1 MMNTPQQNQKGP
13 RRSARKNKNA
23 IPNGQPVRAVASD
36 NELAHSQQTSGAE
49 SNGHVFQGRKALQGH
64 KPENHYATMSDSNEP
79 HAKSKATPIKQAY
92 AGPTFHQSPAASALP
107 MPSFYSKS
115 VPNVSSILPPQSI
128 DGLGE
133 ESDVGAETPSKRES
147 TPLDWIFD
155 RARQSQTTP
164 RGRSPDVQHGNQ
176 PFNGGSSARGSPAP
190 KDAGSVFPFE
200 LDSSSMPGDDANSFA
215 TPYKEQMDLLKS
227 TRSTSD
233 GVRSMD
239 ERERKA
245 KTDAL
250 KKLLLKSP
258 QSQAS
263 NGPDQNNPFNA
274 RAPQVRPRSGPSTPN
289 HTNGYAGP
297 HQSSQYFPNMPRKQH
312 GDMSY
317 NSQFRQPSNLRNI
330 YGGLTEPE
338 AAELSSDAPISPPRI
353 STVRCPARQP
363 VPPAHGGPTP
373 VSTANTNHT
382 AKASTAHLEDDLRR
396 MLNLDVASKGCITDK
411 RAAS

>member
-1 MMNTPQQNQKGP
+1 MMSTPQQNLGGP

-23 IPNGQPVRAVASD
+23 VANGRQPTRAAASD
-36 NELAHSQQTSGAE
+36 NELAPSQQTSGAE
-49 SNGHVFQGRKALQGH
+49 SNGHVFQGRKKSQINKH
-64 KPENHYATMSDSNEP
+64 DNQYATISDTNEP
-79 HAKSKATPIKQAY
+79 FAKAKATPIKQAY

-115 VPNVSSILPPQSI
+115 VPNVSSTQPPQI
-128 DGLGE
+128 IEELGN
-133 ESDVGAETPSKRES
+133 ESDAVEATPSKRES

-155 RARQSQTTP
+155 RARQSQSTP
-164 RGRSPDVQHGNQ
+164 RGQSPGVQNGH
-176 PFNGGSSARGSPAP
+176 PSFNGGSPARRSPAP
-190 KDAGSVFPFE
+190 DSVFPFE
-200 LDSSSMPGDDANSFA
+200 LDGSSTPGDDGNSFA
-215 TPYKEQMDLLKS
+215 TPYKERIDSLKS

-263 NGPDQNNPFNA
+263 SGPDQNNPFNA
-274 RAPQVRPRSGPSTPN
+274 RAPPPRPRSGPSTPN
-289 HTNGYAGP
+289 HMNGYAGP
-297 HQSSQYFPNMPRKQH
+297 HQSPQYFPNMPRQH
-312 GDMSY
+312 NGDLNY

-330 YGGLTEPE
+330 YGGPPEPE

-353 STVRCPARQP
+353 STVRSPAHQP
-363 VPPAHGGPTP
+363 VPPTYGGPTP
-373 VSTANTNHT
+373 VSTADANHK
-382 AKASTAHLEDDLRR
+382 AKASTAQLEDDLRR
-396 MLNLDVASKGCITDK
+396 MLKLDVAS
-411 RAAS
+411 RS